1 MKKTMISKL
10 KNQLSGPWP
19 ACILIILT
27 VVIIYGNTYE
37 YPFVFD
43 AVPKV
48 KDNVEIRD
56 LTNYLSLDRVL
67 RPRAVVD
74 FTFALNYI

>member
-1 MKKTMISKL
+1 M
-10 KNQLSGPWP
+10 SGPWP